1 MKQQYTSGDMAGLRE
16 TSHRLGGMAKHMGLS
31 RLSELAGDI
40 QQYAIKGDIEKVNLL
55 IDEINPV
62 FKRSLDSLDQFI
74 SSIKS
79 PEK

>member
-1 MKQQYTSGDMAGLRE
+1 
-16 TSHRLGGMAKHMGLS
+16 MGLS